1 MRKIFWVLIAVL
13 ALTLTLPAAP
23 PPGAGHGKPPDKG
36 KPAEAKGKPA
46 EKAEEAK
53 EKGKSKEEREADD
66 ERERQAAQGRAFG
79 KEHEK
84 SIRAWFGSKKNLQG
98 LPPGLAKREE
108 LPPGL
113 QRQLERNGRL
123 PYGLQKRLEPLP
135 PTLEAKLPTV
145 PDGVKRGVFNG
156 NVIIVEERTSR
167 ILDIVKDV
175 MGVGSEEGSTGVR
188 STKQ

>member
-1 MRKIFWVLIAVL
+1 MRKIFWVLVTVL

-23 PPGAGHGKPPDKG
+23 PPGHGKPPDKG
-36 KPAEAKGKPA
+36 KPAETKGKPA

-53 EKGKSKEEREADD
+53 EKDKSKEEKEAD

-84 SIRAWFGSKKNLQG
+84 SIRGWFGSKKNLKG

-135 PTLEAKLPTV
+135 PALEARLPKV

-167 ILDIVKDV
+167 ILDIIKDV
-175 MGVGSEEGSTGVR
+175 IGVGGSEGSTGVR
-188 STKQ
+188 TKQ

>member
-1 MRKIFWVLIAVL
+1 MRKIFWVLVAIL
-13 ALTLTLPAAP
+13 ALTLTVAAAP
-23 PPGAGHGKPPDKG
+23 PPGAGHGKPPEKG

-53 EKGKSKEEREADD
+53 EKGKSKEEKEADD
-66 ERERQAAQGRAFG
+66 EHERQAAQGRAFG

-84 SIRAWFGSKKNLQG
+84 TIRGWFGSKKNLQG

-135 PTLEAKLPTV
+135 PALEAKLPKV

-175 MGVGSEEGSTGVR
+175 AGLGGSEGSTGVR
-188 STKQ
+188 PTKP